1 MRLSTMTNRPQLG
14 SSMGGTRHGKL
25 ALRGRPGDCDERPL
39 MLGNAVFRGH
49 SLRMLA
55 IVATLGAVRGSRPAW
70 QPRST
75 TLKPK

>member
-25 ALRGRPGDCDERPL
+25 ALRGRPGDCDEPPL

-49 SLRMLA
+49 NLRMLA
-55 IVATLGAVRGSRPAW
+55 IIAMFGRGQGVEARLAAEIDY
-70 QPRST
+70 
-75 TLKPK
+75 LEA